1 MIKLYYRSEQEKWS
15 LRTFTEVRRGKSE
28 LYRARRSLMR
38 SGGNP
43 KESATERETVPAFAG
58 IRVKR

>member
-1 MIKLYYRSEQEKWS
+1 MSGRPGWLKA
-15 LRTFTEVRRGKSE
+15 RRGGKSE
-28 LYRARRSLMR
+28 LFRARRSITR

-43 KESATERETVPAFAG
+43 KESATERETVPAYAG